1 MSTAAHQPENPF
13 FAEFL
18 DDFFAE
24 CDEHLTTV
32 RGALLELEPFVRR
45 ADVDRQLLDSLFRG
59 FHSLKGLAGM
69 VGVANVEQLAHQMES
84 YLRVLRQQQI
94 VLSAEALEALIDGT
108 RMLERLLGA
117 LRNDDPAPDIAPVLK
132 RLVAIVPPDPDEPA
146 AAPSPQRNGAAAPAE
161 LNAEERAALAA
172 ALVRGARV
180 WRFVFAPGAELAKRG
195 VNVNLVRE
203 RLQSI
208 GEVIRAAPRVTQQ
221 SGIAF
226 EFLVASS
233 ADEQHFGAWAA
244 DGVTY
249 APYDSPAPAHNGTAP
264 VAPVAPVAPSHVV
277 RVDMGRLE
285 DLMGLAGD
293 LVVSRARMADQV
305 ARLKSVLPVAEWRAL
320 QETTLA
326 LERQL
331 RELRA
336 GVMRIRMV
344 PIGDLFTRMQFVV
357 RDLARELGKQV
368 VLQQSGQNTE
378 IDKFVVDRMLD
389 PLMHLVRNAV
399 SHGLEPPEERVAHG
413 KPPQGAIQLR
423 ASTAGDA
430 VIIEIE
436 DDGRG
441 LDTQAIAARA
451 RALGLRNADAALDP
465 AELLEI
471 ICAPGFSTREQAD
484 YVSGRGMGMDVVQ
497 KTVRGLGGTLV
508 LATQAERGA
517 RFTIKLPLTLAI
529 MDALIVEAGGQT
541 FAAPLPAVREV
552 LRIQPGDITTLE
564 HNQLMLYRGGV
575 LPLIRLAPRFGLA
588 EAAGPAGYAFVV
600 DGQAGLAG
608 IVIDRIVGKREIV
621 VRPIADPLIKIRG
634 ISGATE
640 LGDGRAVL
648 ILDTAALI
656 EAH

>member
-1 MSTAAHQPENPF
+1 VSTAAHQPENPF

-24 CDEHLTTV
+24 CDEHLTAV

-45 ADVDRQLLDSLFRG
+45 ADVDRQLLDTLFRG

-69 VGVANVEQLAHQMES
+69 VGVADVERLAHQMES
-84 YLRVLRQQQI
+84 YLRALRQQHI

-117 LRNDDPAPDIAPVLK
+117 LRSDGPAPDIALVLG
-132 RLVAIVPPDPDEPA
+132 RLAAITPPEPDEPA
-146 AAPSPQRNGAAAPAE
+146 AAPSSQPNGAAAPEE

-172 ALVRGARV
+172 ARERGARA
-180 WRFVFAPGAELAKRG
+180 WRFVFAPNAELAERG

-208 GEVIRAAPRVTQQ
+208 GEVIRATPRVTQQ

-233 ADEQHFGAWAA
+233 ADEQLFAAWAP
-244 DGVTY
+244 DGISY
-249 APYDSPAPAHNGTAP
+249 APADPPATARNGAAP
-264 VAPVAPVAPSHVV
+264 LPVAPSHVV
-277 RVDMGRLE
+277 RVDIGRLD
-285 DLMGLAGD
+285 DLMRLAGD
-293 LVVSRARMADQV
+293 LVISRARMADQV
-305 ARLKSVLPVAEWRAL
+305 AALKHLLPVAEWRAL
-320 QETTLA
+320 QETSQA

-344 PIGDLFTRMQFVV
+344 PIGDVFTRMQFVV

-368 VLQQSGQNTE
+368 TLQQSGQDTE
-378 IDKFVVDRMLD
+378 IDKFVVERMLD

-399 SHGLEPPEERVAHG
+399 SHGLELPGERAARG
-413 KPPQGAIQLR
+413 KPPQGLIQLR

-430 VIIEIE
+430 VLVEIE

-441 LDTQAIAARA
+441 LDTLAVAAQG
-451 RALGLRNADAALDP
+451 RALGLWPADTPLDP
-465 AELLEI
+465 AHLLDI
-471 ICAPGFSTREQAD
+471 ICAPGFSTRDQAD
-484 YVSGRGMGMDVVQ
+484 YISGRGIGMNVVQ
-497 KTVRGLGGTLV
+497 KTVRELGGTLT
-508 LATQAERGA
+508 LATQPERGT
-517 RFTIKLPLTLAI
+517 RFAIELPLTLAI

-541 FAAPLPAVREV
+541 FAVPLPAVREV
-552 LRIQPGDITTLE
+552 LRAQAGEITALE
-564 HNQLMLYRGGV
+564 NNQLMLYRGGV
-575 LPLIRLAPRFGLA
+575 LPLIRLAAQFGLA
-588 EAAGPAGYAFVV
+588 EAAGPVAYVFVV
-600 DGQAGLAG
+600 GGQASPAG
-608 IVIDRIVGKREIV
+608 IMVDRIVGKREIV
-621 VRPIADPLIKIRG
+621 VRPIDDPLIQIRG
-634 ISGATE
+634 IAGATE

-648 ILDTAALI
+648 ILDTAALVG
-656 EAH
+656 AR